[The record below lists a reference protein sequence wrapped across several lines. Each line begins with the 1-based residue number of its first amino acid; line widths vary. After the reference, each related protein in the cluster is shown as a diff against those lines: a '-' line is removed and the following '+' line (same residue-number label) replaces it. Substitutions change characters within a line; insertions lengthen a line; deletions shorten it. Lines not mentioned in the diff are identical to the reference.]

1 MVFFPFVPSKG
12 LFALIVQREEINK
25 NSAWEY
31 FMIDKM
37 GAVSGLLSS
46 AVTDAIKSPS
56 LTSKPQAL
64 DQASFADAIA
74 KALESASLSADK
86 TAELG
91 KRLQMD
97 DPTASVEETVIA
109 MNTSSLQFTAVV
121 QARNKILQAYND
133 IMNMP
138 V

>member
-1 MVFFPFVPSKG
+1 
-12 LFALIVQREEINK
+12 
-25 NSAWEY
+25 
-31 FMIDKM
+31 MIDKM

-46 AVTDAIKSPS
+46 AVTDALKSSPIAN
-56 LTSKPQAL
+56 KPPAL

-74 KALESASLSADK
+74 KALESASMAADK
-86 TAELG
+86 SAEMG

-97 DPTASVEETVIA
+97 DPTASIEETVIA

>member
-1 MVFFPFVPSKG
+1 MVEK
-12 LFALIVQREEINK
+12 I
-25 NSAWEY
+25 
-31 FMIDKM
+31 
-37 GAVSGLLSS
+37 GAASGLLSG
-46 AVTDAIKSPS
+46 AVTDALKGLPGH
-56 LTSKPQAL
+56 SKAPGL
-64 DQASFADAIA
+64 DQISFADAIN
-74 KALESASLSADK
+74 KALESASLSAEKSADM
-86 TAELG
+86 G

-109 MNTSSLQFTAVV
+109 MNTSSLQFTALV